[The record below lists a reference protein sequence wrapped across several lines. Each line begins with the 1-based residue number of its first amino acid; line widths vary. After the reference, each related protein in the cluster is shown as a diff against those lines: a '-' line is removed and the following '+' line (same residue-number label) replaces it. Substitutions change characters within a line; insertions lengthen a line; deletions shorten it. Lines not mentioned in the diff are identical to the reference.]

1 VWEARPGSLWI
12 NAGPALIRVLQQT
25 GGDDLTPAAIAASV
39 TERAAATGAPWIEA
53 HAMRCRG
60 LADGDVGVL
69 RQAAEGFAAIAERP
83 DQLECLID
91 ALGITTDAEEAVAL
105 RARADE
111 LATMLGSEDRMAALP
126 SPVGAPARRVRRRAV
141 RPVAGWGSLTVAEE
155 RVARLVAQGH
165 SNAEAGAELFVSS
178 RTVESHL
185 RRIFAKL
192 EIRKRVELAVL
203 VSQLDDTDLPISFEG
218 SGVGAGR

>member
-1 VWEARPGSLWI
+1 M
-12 NAGPALIRVLQQT
+12 LQQT
-25 GGDDLTPAAIAASV
+25 DGDDLTAAEIVASV

-53 HAMRCRG
+53 HAARCRG
-60 LADGDVGVL
+60 LAERDVDML
-69 RQAAEGFAAIAERP
+69 RRAADGFAAIAQQP

-91 ALGITTDAEEAVAL
+91 GLRITSDAAVAEAL
-105 RARADE
+105 RAGADE
-111 LATMLGSEDRMAALP
+111 LAAALGSGDRVAVLATP
-126 SPVGAPARRVRRRAV
+126 SGAPPRPVGRRAV
-141 RPVAGWGSLTVAEE
+141 RPVSGWGSLTVAEE

-165 SNAEAGAELFVSS
+165 SNAEAGAELFVSA

-203 VSQLDDTDLPISFEG
+203 VTQLDEH
-218 SGVGAGR
+218 